1 MITCPPYTEE
11 QLIDKA
17 LIAIQLTGAY
27 ELATQE
33 WDEFNADQKTW
44 HQLKA
49 HSEAYDICLSS
60 GAGTAG
66 MAGYHG
72 AANAMDD
79 NSLGSINQSIANM
92 QMANNANFK
101 Y

>member
-1 MITCPPYTEE
+1 MITRPPYTQE
-11 QLIDKA
+11 QMIDKA

-27 ELATQE
+27 EIVTQE
-33 WDEFNADQKTW
+33 WAGFAATEKTW

-49 HSEAYDICLSS
+49 HFTEAYDIRLSS

-72 AANAMDD
+72 AANVVD
-79 NSLGSINQSIANM
+79 NDSLGSITQSIANT
-92 QMANNANFK
+92 
-101 Y
+101 

>member
-1 MITCPPYTEE
+1 M
-11 QLIDKA
+11 IDKA

-27 ELATQE
+27 EIATQE
-33 WDEFNADQKTW
+33 WAGFAANAKTW

-49 HSEAYDICLSS
+49 HFTEAYDIRLSS

-72 AANAMDD
+72 AANLMDND
-79 NSLGSINQSIANM
+79 SLGSITQSSC
-92 QMANNANFK
+92 
-101 Y
+101 

>member
-1 MITCPPYTEE
+1 MITHPPYTEE
-11 QLIDKA
+11 QLITKA

-33 WDEFNADQKTW
+33 WVGLNVDQKTL

-49 HSEAYDICLSS
+49 HFTEAYDIRLSS

-66 MAGYHG
+66 MICYHG
-72 AANAMDD
+72 IVSAMDD
-79 NSLGSINQSIANM
+79 NSLGSITQSIANM
-92 QMANNANFK
+92 
-101 Y
+101 